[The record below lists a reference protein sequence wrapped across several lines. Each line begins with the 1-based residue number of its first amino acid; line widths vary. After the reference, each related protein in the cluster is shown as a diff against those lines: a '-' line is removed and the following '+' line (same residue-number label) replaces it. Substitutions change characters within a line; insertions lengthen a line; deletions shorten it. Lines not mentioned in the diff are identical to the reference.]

1 MMSPKGKITVMLA
14 DDQLIARE
22 GWKRILETSEE
33 IKVIGEAVTSLE
45 AARKATELQPQIL
58 LMDLKWFGDE
68 SAGWTAIR
76 EIKKTS
82 PDVRVIAVTAY
93 EGLIRDARLAGADAA
108 LLKTFSRNELI
119 ELIEAVSKTEINMTV
134 TPIASV
140 KSNLTN
146 REIEV
151 LHLVAKGMRD
161 KEISISLGISPTTV
175 KNHIRNILSKFD
187 VTNRT
192 NAVSRARELKLLD

>member
-33 IKVIGEAVTSLE
+33 IKVIGEAATSHE

-93 EGLIRDARLAGADAA
+93 ENLIRDARLAGADAA

-119 ELIEAVSKTEINMTV
+119 ELIEAVSKTDINMTV
-134 TPIASV
+134 TPISSM
-140 KSNLTN
+140 KSNLTS
-146 REIEV
+146 REIDI
-151 LHLVAKGMRD
+151 LHLIAKGMRD
-161 KEISISLGISPTTV
+161 KEISISLGISLATV